1 MAALFF
7 SIKQAFEPLLEEEK
21 FSMIVGLV
29 LVIFSI
35 SFFRKVLFT
44 IIEYL
49 DHGYVKISSV
59 FGELFSLLF
68 LIAFPIIFIHFF
80 EIKFHYGILFLVLTL
95 GLLNFLFFHLMKAP
109 TVRGR
114 KVMDELEGFR
124 MYLNAA
130 EKPILESYNPP
141 GVTPEIFEIYLP
153 YAIALGVGE
162 AWGKAFENKLEEIY
176 GQKDKGSHYHP
187 AWYTGAGF
195 QAASLSGF
203 SKTLGNSFGAA
214 LSNSA

>member
-1 MAALFF
+1 
-7 SIKQAFEPLLEEEK
+7 
-21 FSMIVGLV
+21 
-29 LVIFSI
+29 
-35 SFFRKVLFT
+35 
-44 IIEYL
+44 
-49 DHGYVKISSV
+49 
-59 FGELFSLLF
+59 
-68 LIAFPIIFIHFF
+68 
-80 EIKFHYGILFLVLTL
+80 
-95 GLLNFLFFHLMKAP
+95 
-109 TVRGR
+109 
-114 KVMDELEGFR
+114 
-124 MYLNAA
+124 A

-214 LSNSA
+214 LSNSASPPGSKSGSGGGGRSGGGGGGGGGGGW